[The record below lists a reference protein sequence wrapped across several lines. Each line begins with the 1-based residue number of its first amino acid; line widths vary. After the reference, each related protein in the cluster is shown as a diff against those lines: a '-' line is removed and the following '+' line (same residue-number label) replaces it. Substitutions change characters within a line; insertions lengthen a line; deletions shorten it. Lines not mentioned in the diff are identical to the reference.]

1 MTFVSCPKL
10 RRDVRGRRGDLRVR
24 GDVAVE
30 GADWHSEELRGARA
44 VAVSL
49 LQGGEDHSGF
59 GGFEA
64 LARSVARGEGKIER
78 GRRSRGVGHA
88 ACCSRARAVE
98 CRAWQVV
105 RRGRRSS
112 R

>member
-1 MTFVSCPKL
+1 M
-10 RRDVRGRRGDLRVR
+10 R

-44 VAVSL
+44 VAVGL
-49 LQGGEDHSGF
+49 FQGGENHSLF
-59 GGFEA
+59 GGFET
-64 LARSVARGEGKIER
+64 LARGVACGDGDVER

-105 RRGRRSS
+105 RRGRRVS